1 MKPSEEYIIRQPKHF
16 QEIMLFVIGAVS
28 RIVPESELL
37 FRWGIPYIYLKKKPF
52 IYLAPNSKKGFVD
65 IGFAKGFQ
73 LTRHLDVLVDENRN
87 TVKSL
92 RYFSFSEIDMRVLE
106 DVVREAGTLYK

>member
-1 MKPSEEYIIRQPKHF
+1 MKPSEAYILKQPKQY
-16 QEIMLFVIGAVS
+16 QEIMFYVCDMVN

-37 FRWGIPYIYLKKKPF
+37 FKWGIPYFYLKKKPF
-52 IYLAPNSKKGFVD
+52 IYLAPNHKKSFVD

-73 LTRHLDVLVDENRN
+73 LTGHLDVLVDEKRN

-92 RYFSFSEIDMRVLE
+92 RYFSLSEIDSAILE
-106 DVVREAGTLYK
+106 EVVKEASVLYK